1 MSSKSVLSLLV
12 LNIVWSSFYVAN
24 RFSLLKLSPVFV
36 GVTVRFLALFILL
49 LFIFLKG
56 YQKNLLKIRPIFPK
70 LLLIG
75 ILGFSLDITAFMG
88 LQLSTASNAAI
99 LLKSDVLFT
108 NLISIII
115 FKQRFTKADWVLT
128 GLILLG
134 TIFVIDIDFSD
145 FRLNGI
151 GDLLF
156 ILSAL
161 FVALNGFLIKSV
173 QSDKQ
178 IDIKDTTV
186 AFYNNLIT
194 FIIFFFVMI
203 FFEKN
208 IPIKTI
214 EQSPVL
220 IFSLI
225 YTGIMQ
231 TAIYIL
237 YYYNLRILPVWIVRI
252 TLLIMPVFASL
263 IGFFLLGESLKGIQI
278 TGMSIVLL
286 STMGIILIQRKK
298 GSNSTKTKR
307 KANDRRIK

>member
-1 MSSKSVLSLLV
+1 MSSKSVFSLLL

-24 RFSLLKLSPVFV
+24 RFSLFHLSPLFV
-36 GVTVRFLALFILL
+36 GVTVRLLALIFLL
-49 LFIFLKG
+49 IFIFIKG
-56 YQKNLLKIRPIFPK
+56 YQKNLLAIKAVFPK

-75 ILGFSLDITAFMG
+75 ILGFSLDITAFLG

-108 NLISIII
+108 NIISILI
-115 FKQRFTKADWVLT
+115 FKQRFTKTDWGLT
-128 GLILLG
+128 LFILIG
-134 TIFVIDIDFSD
+134 TVFVIDIDFAN
-145 FRLNGI
+145 FKLNGI

-161 FVALNGFLIKSV
+161 FVALNGFIIKSV
-173 QSDKQ
+173 QTDKR
-178 IDIKDTTV
+178 IKVRDTTV

-194 FIIFFFVMI
+194 FIIFLLI
-203 FFEKN
+203 FTIFERRL
-208 IPIKTI
+208 PTQTIK
-214 EQSPVL
+214 ENSVL
-220 IFSLI
+220 ISSLV

-263 IGFFLLGESLKGIQI
+263 IGFFLLGETLRGIQI
-278 TGMSIVLL
+278 IGMIIVLFA
-286 STMGIILIQRKK
+286 TMGIILLQRRK
-298 GSNSTKTKR
+298 GTNQR
-307 KANDRRIK
+307 QNNQGN

>member
-1 MSSKSVLSLLV
+1 MSSKSVLSLLL

-36 GVTVRFLALFILL
+36 GVTVRFLALIILL

-56 YQKNLLKIRPIFPK
+56 YQKNLLKIRLILPK

-75 ILGFSLDITAFMG
+75 ILGFSLDITAFLG

-115 FKQRFTKADWVLT
+115 FKQRFTKVDWILT

-134 TIFVIDIDFSD
+134 TILVIDIDFSD

-161 FVALNGFLIKSV
+161 FVALNGFIIKSV
-173 QSDKQ
+173 QSDNRAEV
-178 IDIKDTTV
+178 KDTTV

-194 FIIFFFVMI
+194 FIIFFVVMI

-214 EQSPVL
+214 EQNPLL
-220 IFSLI
+220 ILSLI

-263 IGFFLLGESLKGIQI
+263 IGFFLLGESLTGIQI
-278 TGMSIVLL
+278 IGMIIVLL

-298 GSNSTKTKR
+298 R
-307 KANDRRIK
+307 RNDSKSKP